1 MYNKFI
7 HIFLVSFIFI
17 LLSFPVNAHQ
27 LSRSFSKW
35 EINDKDV
42 EVSFTVPA
50 RQVTLLAALEGP
62 LASLDKL
69 LARHLERH
77 LKIYNSKDECNKLG
91 EIESSYDAN
100 GYVRGQI
107 KFICE
112 NNGDEILIKN
122 NSFFPVSIGH
132 VHFARIKIND
142 TDWQESIFT
151 SSRPE
156 ATFSLQTGKSEQSK
170 FEIFIDYIYLGFD
183 HILEGYDHLAFLF
196 AILLITFQFRK
207 MLLSITGFTLGH
219 SITLALAS
227 LGYIQ
232 PAGEAIEA
240 LIGFTILLV
249 AYEALTVDEKNKYPF
264 AFIITLLIFIL
275 ALISLFT
282 GGNINLMTWLGLVI
296 FTFFYNILLEDRKQA
311 ERLNP
316 LITVVFG
323 LIHGFGFAGVLTEL
337 GLPKDGLIVGLLGFN
352 LGVELGQILVI
363 SIVLIILFLLGKTYL
378 ARYKKLIYNLTGMS
392 LIALGVFWFV
402 GRSLGI

>member
-1 MYNKFI
+1 MYNKYKN
-7 HIFLVSFIFI
+7 IFLVSFIFI
-17 LLSFPVNAHQ
+17 LLSFPLNAHQ

-62 LASLDKL
+62 QASLDKL

-91 EIESSYDAN
+91 EIQSSYDAN

-156 ATFSLQTGKSEQSK
+156 ATFSLLTGKSDQSK

>member
-1 MYNKFI
+1 MYNKYK
-7 HIFLVSFIFI
+7 HVFLVSFIFI
-17 LLSFPVNAHQ
+17 LLSFPLNAHQ

-91 EIESSYDAN
+91 EIQSSYDAN

-156 ATFSLQTGKSEQSK
+156 ATFSLLTGKSDQSK

>member
-1 MYNKFI
+1 MYNKYK

-17 LLSFPVNAHQ
+17 LLSFPLNAHQ

-69 LARHLERH
+69 LVRHLERH

-91 EIESSYDAN
+91 EIQSSYDAN

-156 ATFSLQTGKSEQSK
+156 ATFSLLTGKSDQSK

>member
-1 MYNKFI
+1 MYKRQ
-7 HIFLVSFIFI
+7 
-17 LLSFPVNAHQ
+17 VNAHQ

-91 EIESSYDAN
+91 EIKSSYDAN

>member
-1 MYNKFI
+1 MYKRQ
-7 HIFLVSFIFI
+7 
-17 LLSFPVNAHQ
+17 VNAHQ

-91 EIESSYDAN
+91 EIKSSYDAN

-275 ALISLFT
+275 ALISLF
-282 GGNINLMTWLGLVI
+282 LS
-296 FTFFYNILLEDRKQA
+296 
-311 ERLNP
+311 
-316 LITVVFG
+316 
-323 LIHGFGFAGVLTEL
+323 LIH
-337 GLPKDGLIVGLLGFN
+337 I
-352 LGVELGQILVI
+352 
-363 SIVLIILFLLGKTYL
+363 
-378 ARYKKLIYNLTGMS
+378 
-392 LIALGVFWFV
+392 
-402 GRSLGI
+402 

>member
-17 LLSFPVNAHQ
+17 LLSFPLNAHQ

-62 LASLDKL
+62 QASLDKL

-91 EIESSYDAN
+91 EIKSSYDAN

-156 ATFSLQTGKSEQSK
+156 ATFSLLTGKSDQSK

>member
-62 LASLDKL
+62 QASLDKL

-91 EIESSYDAN
+91 EIQSSYDAN

-156 ATFSLQTGKSEQSK
+156 ATFSLLTGKSDQSK

>member
-1 MYNKFI
+1 MYNKYK

-17 LLSFPVNAHQ
+17 LLSFPLNAHQ

-62 LASLDKL
+62 QASLDKL

-77 LKIYNSKDECNKLG
+77 LKIYNSKDECNKQG
-91 EIESSYDAN
+91 EIQSSYDAN

-156 ATFSLQTGKSEQSK
+156 ATFSLLTGKSDQSK

>member
-17 LLSFPVNAHQ
+17 LLSFPLNAHQ

-91 EIESSYDAN
+91 EIKSSYDAN

-378 ARYKKLIYNLTGMS
+378 LVIRNLS
-392 LIALGVFWFV
+392 I
-402 GRSLGI
+402 I

>member
-42 EVSFTVPA
+42 EVSFTVPS

-91 EIESSYDAN
+91 EIKSSYDAN

>member
-1 MYNKFI
+1 MYNKYK

-17 LLSFPVNAHQ
+17 LLSFPLNAHQ

-62 LASLDKL
+62 QASLDKL

-77 LKIYNSKDECNKLG
+77 LKIYNSKDECNKQG
-91 EIESSYDAN
+91 EIQSSYDAN

-156 ATFSLQTGKSEQSK
+156 ATFSLQTGKSDQSK

>member
-1 MYNKFI
+1 MYNKYK

-17 LLSFPVNAHQ
+17 LLSFPLNAHQ

-42 EVSFTVPA
+42 EVSFTVPV

-62 LASLDKL
+62 QASLDKL

-91 EIESSYDAN
+91 EIQSSYDAN

-156 ATFSLQTGKSEQSK
+156 ATFSLLTGKSDQSK

>member
-17 LLSFPVNAHQ
+17 LLSFSVNAHQ

-35 EINDKDV
+35 EINDLDV
-42 EVSFTVPA
+42 DVSFTVPA

-77 LKIYNSKDECNKLG
+77 LKIYNSKDECKKLG
-91 EIESSYDAN
+91 EIKSSYDDN

-151 SSRPE
+151 SSKPE
-156 ATFSLQTGKSEQSK
+156 ATFSLLTGKSDQSK
-170 FEIFIDYIYLGFD
+170 FEIFLDYIYLGFD
-183 HILEGYDHLAFLF
+183 HILEGYDHLAFLL

-232 PAGEAIEA
+232 PSGEAIEA

-363 SIVLIILFLLGKTYL
+363 SIVLIIFFLLGKTYL
-378 ARYKKLIYNLTGMS
+378 TRYKKIIYNLTGMS

>member
-1 MYNKFI
+1 MYNKYKN
-7 HIFLVSFIFI
+7 IFLVSFIFI
-17 LLSFPVNAHQ
+17 LLSFPLNAHQ

-62 LASLDKL
+62 QASLDKL

-91 EIESSYDAN
+91 EIQSSYDAN

-156 ATFSLQTGKSEQSK
+156 ATFSLLTGKSDQSK

-232 PAGEAIEA
+232 PAGEVIEA

>member
-69 LARHLERH
+69 LVRHLERH

-91 EIESSYDAN
+91 EIKSSYDAN

-156 ATFSLQTGKSEQSK
+156 ATFSLQTGKSDQSK

-249 AYEALTVDEKNKYPF
+249 AYEALTVDEKNKYLF

-275 ALISLFT
+275 ALISLIT

-296 FTFFYNILLEDRKQA
+296 FTFFYNILLEDRRQA

>member
-77 LKIYNSKDECNKLG
+77 LKIYNSKDECKKLG
-91 EIESSYDAN
+91 EIKSSYDDN

-156 ATFSLQTGKSEQSK
+156 ATFSLLTGKSDQSK

-183 HILEGYDHLAFLF
+183 HILEGYDHLAFLL

-232 PAGEAIEA
+232 PSGEAIEA

-311 ERLNP
+311 ERLSP
-316 LITVVFG
+316 LITIVFG

-363 SIVLIILFLLGKTYL
+363 SIVLIIFFLLGKTYL
-378 ARYKKLIYNLTGMS
+378 TRYKKIIYNLTGMS

>member
-91 EIESSYDAN
+91 EIKSSYDAN

-170 FEIFIDYIYLGFD
+170 FEIFIDYIHLGFD

>member
-62 LASLDKL
+62 QASLDKL

-91 EIESSYDAN
+91 EIKSSYDAN

-156 ATFSLQTGKSEQSK
+156 ATFSLQTGKSDQSK

>member
-91 EIESSYDAN
+91 EIKSSYDAN

>member
-91 EIESSYDAN
+91 EIKSSYDAN

-219 SITLALAS
+219 SITIALAS

>member
-69 LARHLERH
+69 LVRHLERH

-91 EIESSYDAN
+91 EIKSSYDAN

-156 ATFSLQTGKSEQSK
+156 ATFSLQTGKSDQSK

-249 AYEALTVDEKNKYPF
+249 AYEALTVDEKNKYLF

-275 ALISLFT
+275 ALISLIT

-296 FTFFYNILLEDRKQA
+296 FTFFYNILLEDRRQA
-311 ERLNP
+311 ERFNP

>member
-1 MYNKFI
+1 MYNKYK

-17 LLSFPVNAHQ
+17 LLSFPLNAHQ

-62 LASLDKL
+62 QASLDKL

-91 EIESSYDAN
+91 EIKSSYDAN

-156 ATFSLQTGKSEQSK
+156 ATFSLLTGKSDQSK

-249 AYEALTVDEKNKYPF
+249 AYEALTVDEKNKYLF

-275 ALISLFT
+275 ALISLIT

-296 FTFFYNILLEDRKQA
+296 FTFFYNILLEDRRQA

>member
-1 MYNKFI
+1 MYNKYK
-7 HIFLVSFIFI
+7 HIFLLSFIFI
-17 LLSFPVNAHQ
+17 LLSFPLNAHQ

-62 LASLDKL
+62 QASLDKL

-91 EIESSYDAN
+91 EIQSSYDAN

-156 ATFSLQTGKSEQSK
+156 ATFSLLTGKSDQSK

>member
-1 MYNKFI
+1 MYNKYK

-17 LLSFPVNAHQ
+17 LLSFPLNAHQ

-62 LASLDKL
+62 QASLDKL

-91 EIESSYDAN
+91 EIKSSYDAN

-156 ATFSLQTGKSEQSK
+156 ATFSLLTGKSDQSK

>member
-62 LASLDKL
+62 PASLDKL

-91 EIESSYDAN
+91 EIKSSYDAN

>member
-1 MYNKFI
+1 MYNKYR

-17 LLSFPVNAHQ
+17 LLSFPLNAHQ

-62 LASLDKL
+62 QASLDKL

-91 EIESSYDAN
+91 EIQSSYDAN

-156 ATFSLQTGKSEQSK
+156 ATFSLLTGKSDQSK

>member
-1 MYNKFI
+1 MYNKYK

-17 LLSFPVNAHQ
+17 LLSFPLNAHQ

-62 LASLDKL
+62 QASLDKL

-91 EIESSYDAN
+91 EIQSSYDAN

-156 ATFSLQTGKSEQSK
+156 ATFSLLTGKSDQSK

>member
-62 LASLDKL
+62 QASLDKL

-91 EIESSYDAN
+91 EIKSSYDAN

-156 ATFSLQTGKSEQSK
+156 ATFSLLTGKSDQSK

>member
-1 MYNKFI
+1 MYNKYKN
-7 HIFLVSFIFI
+7 IFLVSFIFI
-17 LLSFPVNAHQ
+17 LLSFPLNAHQ

-62 LASLDKL
+62 QASLDKL

-91 EIESSYDAN
+91 EIQSSYDAN

-156 ATFSLQTGKSEQSK
+156 ATFSLLTGKSDQSK

-196 AILLITFQFRK
+196 AILLITFSIQK

>member
-1 MYNKFI
+1 MYNKYK

-62 LASLDKL
+62 QASLDKL

-91 EIESSYDAN
+91 EIQSSYDAN

-156 ATFSLQTGKSEQSK
+156 ATFSLLTGKSDQSK

>member
-42 EVSFTVPA
+42 EVSFTVPV

-62 LASLDKL
+62 QASLDKL

-91 EIESSYDAN
+91 EIKSSYDAN

-156 ATFSLQTGKSEQSK
+156 ATFSLLTGKSDQSK

-249 AYEALTVDEKNKYPF
+249 AYEALTVDEKNKYLF

-275 ALISLFT
+275 ALISLIT

-296 FTFFYNILLEDRKQA
+296 FTFFYNILLEDRRQA

>member
-1 MYNKFI
+1 MYNKYKN
-7 HIFLVSFIFI
+7 IFLVSFIFI
-17 LLSFPVNAHQ
+17 LLSFPLNAHQ

-62 LASLDKL
+62 QASLDKL

-91 EIESSYDAN
+91 EIQSSYDAN

-156 ATFSLQTGKSEQSK
+156 ATFSLLTGKSDQSK

-249 AYEALTVDEKNKYPF
+249 AYEALTVDEKNKYLF

>member
-91 EIESSYDAN
+91 EIKSSYDAN

-337 GLPKDGLIVGLLGFN
+337 GLHKDGLIVGLLGFN